1 MKKRDA
7 KRQDKWS
14 DDKSDVSAK
23 TTKTTKTNK
32 TNKTTGGK
40 ALDKHCPLCDLKL
53 VTGAHWSRHCKVQH
67 PGVEV

>member
-14 DDKSDVSAK
+14 DDKSEVSAK
-23 TTKTTKTNK
+23 TTKTSKTNK

-40 ALDKHCPLCDLKL
+40 ALDKHCHVCDLKL
-53 VTGAHWSRHCKVQH
+53 VTGTNWSRHCKTLH